1 MAKNWAFD
9 FGEQKKVTKIDDSLP
24 ILAIVFQQ
32 SIGAVEVDIRRIE
45 ATFQRDDNSTLSL
58 SGLLSSLFPESTVN
72 CFPDLPS

>member
-45 ATFQRDDNSTLSL
+45 ATFQK
-58 SGLLSSLFPESTVN
+58 G
-72 CFPDLPS
+72 